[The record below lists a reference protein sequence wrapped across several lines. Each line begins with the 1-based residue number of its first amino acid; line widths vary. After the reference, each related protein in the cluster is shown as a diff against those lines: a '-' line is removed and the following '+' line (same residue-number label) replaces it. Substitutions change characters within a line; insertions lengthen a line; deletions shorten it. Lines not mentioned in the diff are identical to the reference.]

1 MVFDSSVSSKRELSV
16 LNPVEP
22 SHQPRALLLTHAV
35 ILSHYDADAVTAPH
49 GARHRLSG
57 AVGMARRLGPNTS
70 QVRQDIP
77 SAQAILLASLYFSS

>member
-16 LNPVEP
+16 LNPVEQ

-49 GARHRLSG
+49 GARHRLS
-57 AVGMARRLGPNTS
+57 V
-70 QVRQDIP
+70 
-77 SAQAILLASLYFSS
+77 LLAWHADLGQTHPKYGKTSLVPKQSF